1 METKARILIID
12 DEPHWIDFARN
23 DLERF
28 QIVIARDLE
37 AAVAE
42 LEKDQFDLVIASSRR
57 LDVLE
62 IIADKHADKKVV
74 VTTVQPTIQ
83 EALDAYR
90 LGALRY
96 FAKSFGQQDLNK
108 YVKEIISASASAG

>member
-1 METKARILIID
+1 MEIQARILIID
-12 DEPHWIDFARN
+12 DEPYWIDFARG
-23 DLERF
+23 DLARF
-28 QIVIARDLE
+28 EIVIARDVE
-37 AAVAE
+37 TAVAE

-62 IIADKHADKKVV
+62 IIAERYSDKRVV

-96 FAKSFGQQDLNK
+96 FAKSFGQHDL
-108 YVKEIISASASAG
+108 VKHVGELVSASAGAG